1 MDSTNMRVYVDAAT
15 KAVRWGIN
23 GTVWVITLILFG
35 LNFHFVKVQT
45 AYYKAYDVYLA
56 IFMVWFF
63 WVFIVSLLAFVFICL
78 GLWKLQMIVQQMN
91 KMHNGNNKVKLD

>member
-1 MDSTNMRVYVDAAT
+1 MDSTNMRVYIDAAT

-45 AYYKAYDVYLA
+45 AYYKSYDVYLA
-56 IFMVWFF
+56 IFIVWFF
-63 WVFIVSLLAFVFICL
+63 WVFIVSLLAFVLICL
-78 GLWKLQMIVQQMN
+78 GLWKLQ
-91 KMHNGNNKVKLD
+91 